1 MIEVV
6 RVLIAAGDGENAR
19 AKNAAE
25 RMGDQQGIALCV
37 LKTSS
42 GVEGGRELAKLAT

>member
-1 MIEVV
+1 MWNVFSFRQTLPSKAVE
-6 RVLIAAGDGENAR
+6 R
-19 AKNAAE
+19 ALRA
-25 RMGDQQGIALCV
+25 IVCLCV